1 MACAAWV
8 VGALT
13 PYEDTYRFWL
23 AGFIV
28 VACMTK
34 MLLAEHK
41 EQRAREAAF
50 EMLVKQRARLQADLE
65 AAMHQAQQK
74 DDKNA

>member
-1 MACAAWV
+1 
-8 VGALT
+8 
-13 PYEDTYRFWL
+13 
-23 AGFIV
+23 
-28 VACMTK
+28 

-74 DDKNA
+74 DETDGKA